1 MAFQFIDLN
10 SSLVV
15 AVNCDNQRV
24 KAKNETQ
31 RGLKKKKQ
39 MIIFLERNNYK
50 MEIKFVINKEL
61 EHM

>member
-31 RGLKKKKQ
+31 RGLKKKKANDN
-39 MIIFLERNNYK
+39 IFGKKQLQNGN
-50 MEIKFVINKEL
+50 
-61 EHM
+61 